1 MVKRVKI
8 VALKMET
15 VVHVI
20 PTGFAIDAKIQGVSK
35 DSHGVVRII
44 KVERFRNIL
53 NRESYHDIQDKKDVR
68 KYKPTSLRMKSTF
81 FKFRGK
87 NDL

>member
-1 MVKRVKI
+1 MN
-8 VALKMET
+8 
-15 VVHVI
+15 
-20 PTGFAIDAKIQGVSK
+20 AKIQGVSK